1 MARDLI
7 PPPSPAGRP
16 QQQGTPRLVELP
28 PEPPPAAPVQ
38 AQPTGPLP
46 PTRFRNRFGFL
57 MGALAGVVVASSL
70 VLAVVLSTTGG
81 DPAVDEG
88 LHPNWSKWH
97 PSDTS
102 IEGGAAQ
109 IAEKVGAEYRHPDGK
124 QLVLVTGAPLLIP
137 VALRPATGEY
147 RGRSTATR

>member
-1 MARDLI
+1 
-7 PPPSPAGRP
+7 
-16 QQQGTPRLVELP
+16 
-28 PEPPPAAPVQ
+28 
-38 AQPTGPLP
+38 
-46 PTRFRNRFGFL
+46 

-124 QLVLVTGAPLLIP
+124 QLVLVTGGAAVDPGRAP
-137 VALRPATGEY
+137 ARDRRTS
-147 RGRSTATR
+147 RWSTATR

>member
-1 MARDLI
+1 
-7 PPPSPAGRP
+7 
-16 QQQGTPRLVELP
+16 
-28 PEPPPAAPVQ
+28 
-38 AQPTGPLP
+38 
-46 PTRFRNRFGFL
+46 

-124 QLVLVTGAPLLIP
+124 QLVLVTGAPL
-137 VALRPATGEY
+137 
-147 RGRSTATR
+147 